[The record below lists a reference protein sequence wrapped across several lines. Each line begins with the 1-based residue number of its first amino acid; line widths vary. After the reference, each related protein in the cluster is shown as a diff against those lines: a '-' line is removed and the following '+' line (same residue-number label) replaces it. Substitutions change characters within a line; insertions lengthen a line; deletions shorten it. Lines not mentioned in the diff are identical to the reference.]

1 MPGKVPGQGTP
12 MNFDTFL
19 QALQNN
25 FGEHLPRILGALA
38 IFALGWIVAVAA
50 RAATLRLL
58 SMMRL
63 DARIT
68 ESTGVTVPTERGV
81 GVGIFWLVL
90 LVTLIAVLNVLDLSS
105 VSEPIAAMMG
115 NIVGYGPHALAGLV
129 LSLAAWLVASL
140 LRVAVQRALAATSI
154 DESLQRHAAMAP
166 VGQSAGN
173 VVFWL
178 TLLLFLP
185 AVLGAFRLE
194 GTLAPV
200 EQMLGVALGWLPN
213 ALGAAVIAGVGWL
226 VARVLRGLVT
236 NLLSA
241 AGVDRVGQRVGL
253 DASVQLSRLAGT
265 LVFLF
270 VLVPSLIAALDA
282 LKIEAI
288 SAPATAMLAQ
298 MLQAVP
304 HILAAVVIVLLTWAV
319 ARFVSALLARLLENA
334 GADALPQRLG
344 LAAVLAGPARPSA
357 LVRGAVMFFAML
369 FAVAEA
375 ASQLGFDQLRGVTTV
390 FIGFSGDI
398 VLGGL
403 ILAVG
408 FWLANLAYVA
418 IDRASGVGSRGL
430 APVARIAILGIVLA
444 VGLRAMGIAN
454 EIVVLA
460 FGLSLGAVAVAVALS
475 FGLGGREAAGKL
487 MDHWLARW
495 RGDPTQR

>member
-1 MPGKVPGQGTP
+1 
-12 MNFDTFL
+12 MNFDAFI
-19 QALQNN
+19 QALQSN
-25 FGEHLPRILGALA
+25 FGQHLPRILGALS
-38 IFALGWIVAVAA
+38 IFALGWIIAVAA
-50 RAATLRLL
+50 RAGTLRLL
-58 SMMRL
+58 SVMRL

-68 ESTGVTVPTERGV
+68 ESTGVTVQTERGI

-105 VSEPIAAMMG
+105 VSAPIAAMMG
-115 NIVGYGPHALAGLV
+115 DIVGYAPHALAGVV
-129 LSLAAWLVASL
+129 LSLVAWLVASL
-140 LRVAVQRALAATSI
+140 LRMAVQRALAATSI
-154 DESLQRHAAMAP
+154 DESLQRHADMQP

-185 AVLGAFRLE
+185 SVLAAFRLS
-194 GTLAPV
+194 GTLQPV

-213 ALGAAVIAGVGWL
+213 ALGAALIAGVGWL
-226 VARVLRGLVT
+226 VARVLRGLVV
-236 NLLSA
+236 NLLGA
-241 AGVDRVGQRVGL
+241 AGVDRVGERVGL
-253 DASVQLSRLAGT
+253 DSSVQLSRLAGT

-288 SAPATAMLAQ
+288 SGPATVMLSQ

-334 GADALPQRLG
+334 GADTLPERLG
-344 LAAVLAGPARPSA
+344 LAGVLNGPTRPSNLA
-357 LVRGAVMFFAML
+357 RGAVMFFAML

-375 ASQLGFDQLRGVTTV
+375 ASQLGFDQLRGVTTT
-390 FIGFSGDI
+390 FITFSGDI

-408 FWLANLAYVA
+408 FWLANLAYTA
-418 IDRASGVGSRGL
+418 IDRASGGGTRGL

-444 VGLRAMGIAN
+444 MGLRAMGIAN

-475 FGLGGREAAGKL
+475 FGLGGREAAGRL
-487 MDHWLARW
+487 MDHWVARW
-495 RGDPTQR
+495 RSGETPRH